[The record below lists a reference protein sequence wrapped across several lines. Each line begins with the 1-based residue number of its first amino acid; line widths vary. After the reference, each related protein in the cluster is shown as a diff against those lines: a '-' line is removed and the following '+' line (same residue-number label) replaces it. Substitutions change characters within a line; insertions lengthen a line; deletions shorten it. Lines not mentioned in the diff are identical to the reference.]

1 MQQEISLEKFLVDAV
16 PSDLAGLIGE
26 IAQIG
31 KTIAR
36 EVSRAGLVG
45 LLGAEGGRNIHGEAV
60 QKLDRFSNQ
69 LFLDHLT
76 PTGYLAGLASEEMDD
91 FYAIPDPYP
100 RGPYLLLIDPLD
112 GSSNIDVNIS
122 VGSIFSIQRKREAGG
137 AAVLSDFLQPGRD
150 QVAAGYLIYG
160 TGTLLI
166 LTFGDGVYGFTL
178 DPESGIFSLSHE
190 KIRIPDRA
198 AYYSINEGNSKNW
211 EEETKTF
218 VGQMQQEGRSAR
230 YVGSFVADF
239 HRNLL
244 KGGVF
249 LYPTDRKNRQGKLRL
264 LYEASP
270 LAFIAE
276 QAGGAAT
283 NGQRTILDMQPTALH
298 EKTGLIIGSAADVKQ
313 ASR

>member
-1 MQQEISLEKFLVDAV
+1 MQQGISLEKFLVDAA

-26 IAQIG
+26 IARIG
-31 KTIAR
+31 KTIAW

-45 LLGAEGGRNIHGEAV
+45 LIGAEGGRNIHGETV

-69 LFLDHLT
+69 LFLDRLT

-91 FYAIPDPYP
+91 FYPIPDPHP
-100 RGPYLLLIDPLD
+100 RGPFLLLIDPLD

-122 VGSIFSIQRKREAGG
+122 VGSIFSIQRKREPGDP
-137 AAVLSDFLQPGRD
+137 VSLSDFLQPGRH

-166 LTFGDGVYGFTL
+166 LTLGNGVHGFTL
-178 DPESGIFSLSHE
+178 DPESASFRLSHE

-198 AYYSINEGNSKNW
+198 AYYSINEGNSKHW
-211 EEETKTF
+211 EAGTEGF
-218 VGQMQQEGRSAR
+218 VERVKQEGRSAR
-230 YVGSFVADF
+230 YVGSLVADF

-244 KGGVF
+244 KGGIF
-249 LYPTDRKNRQGKLRL
+249 LYPADRKNRQGKLRL
-264 LYEASP
+264 LYEAAP
-270 LAFIAE
+270 LAFIAG

-283 NGQRTILDMQPTALH
+283 NGQQTILDMQPTALH
-298 EKTGLIIGSAADVKQ
+298 EKTGLIIGSAADVEQ

>member
-1 MQQEISLEKFLVDAV
+1 MQQRISLEKFLVDGA

-60 QKLDRFSNQ
+60 QKLDRFAHQ

-91 FYAIPDPYP
+91 FHAIPDPHP
-100 RGPYLLLIDPLD
+100 RGPFLLLIDPLD

-122 VGSIFSIQRKREAGG
+122 VGSIFSIQRKKESS
-137 AAVLSDFLQPGRD
+137 AAVVLSDFLQSGRH

-166 LTFGDGVYGFTL
+166 LTWGDGVHGFTL
-178 DPESGIFSLSHE
+178 DPESACFFLSHQN
-190 KIRIPDRA
+190 IRIPDRA
-198 AYYSINEGNSKNW
+198 IYYSVNEGNSKNW
-211 EEETKTF
+211 AEKTVGF
-218 VGQMQQEGRSAR
+218 VTQMKEEGRSAR
-230 YVGSFVADF
+230 YVGSLVADF

-249 LYPTDRKNRQGKLRL
+249 LYPTDLKNRQGKLRL
-264 LYEASP
+264 LYEAAP

-283 NGQRTILDMQPTALH
+283 NGQQTILDIQPTALH
-298 EKTGLIIGSAADVKQ
+298 EKTGLIIGSAADVEQ